1 LPTTDTVALL
11 EEADDKPR
19 GWGHWSYIPGFLT
32 LRHADPAHPEDDFA
46 VDLLECHT
54 ARDVADWVL
63 ALASTR
69 WAEPAVTIGTFV
81 LALRDIIPV
90 GCDSYEGPDP
100 TSTAML
106 RLFDRPSV

>member
-1 LPTTDTVALL
+1 MSTTSLAALI

-54 ARDVADWVL
+54 AREVADWVL
-63 ALASTR
+63 GLATKKWAQPESTL
-69 WAEPAVTIGTFV
+69 GSFV
-81 LALRDIIPV
+81 LALRDALPV
-90 GCDSYEGPDP
+90 WIGSYEGPDP
-100 TSTAML
+100 ASMAML
-106 RLFDRPSV
+106 RLF